1 MKIYEVTFLEYTN
14 PMKNT
19 VKDKYD
25 NYLDATA
32 PFLIK
37 ECDIT
42 NVAAYGKGIKELKYV
57 GTLTE
62 LTNLSSEHQNF
73 EEDDI
78 SLL

>member
-25 NYLDATA
+25 NYLDVTR

-42 NVAAYGKGIKELKYV
+42 RISSFGGGIKELKYV
-57 GTLTE
+57 GTLVE
-62 LTNLSSEHQNF
+62 IKDVRLVSEHN
-73 EEDDI
+73 DD
-78 SLL
+78 LCEL